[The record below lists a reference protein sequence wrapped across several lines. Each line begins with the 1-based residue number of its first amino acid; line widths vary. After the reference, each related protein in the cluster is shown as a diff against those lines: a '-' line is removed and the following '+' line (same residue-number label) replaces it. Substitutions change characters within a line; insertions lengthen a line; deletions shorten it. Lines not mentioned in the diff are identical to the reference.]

1 MKLTRTAV
9 HATHSWVNND
19 RALADFTA
27 ALETGACNSKDGF
40 LCLPELGERLVRRRF
55 RAESYGDNWGSGL
68 LSVGFRTVG
77 AATPTPKSGA

>member
-1 MKLTRTAV
+1 MQHTG
-9 HATHSWVNND
+9 WVNNY

-55 RAESYGDNWGSGL
+55 RAESYGDNWGSSL

>member
-19 RALADFTA
+19 RPLADFTA

-55 RAESYGDNWGSGL
+55 RAESYGDNWGSG
-68 LSVGFRTVG
+68 GFWLDANPGTE
-77 AATPTPKSGA
+77 PKGRYFS